1 MATLSTRADRRRT
14 KAPMDEIARGGATT
28 VPRALRGFDG
38 DADGEGW
45 NVARRGRWC
54 FKRVMPSPVW
64 NQQGIAHNPSVL
76 GQILSE

>member
-1 MATLSTRADRRRT
+1 MTDGASR
-14 KAPMDEIARGGATT
+14 DE
-28 VPRALRGFDG
+28 VDG
-38 DADGEGW
+38 
-45 NVARRGRWC
+45 C